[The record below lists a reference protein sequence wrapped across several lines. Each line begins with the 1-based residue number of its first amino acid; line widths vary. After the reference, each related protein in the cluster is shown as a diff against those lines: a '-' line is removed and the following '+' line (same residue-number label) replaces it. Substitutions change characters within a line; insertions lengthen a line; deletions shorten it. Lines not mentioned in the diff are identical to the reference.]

1 MPTGAELAP
10 VRVRAHKDGYKM
22 SMVKNNIPMPAGL
35 TTSQINRR
43 KLFLNTFPRQSTSP
57 AGPILQTAYTNYSI
71 YHDSI
76 NWGERLPGC
85 DIVISVKERADYTD
99 FVDTR
104 FYAEA
109 MPRPRARV
117 ELRLPQFTFL
127 TQIERDILGE
137 ILGPRYNWQTGKI
150 VLSIRNLRKIH
161 ASINRCFQLVHEA
174 MFRAI
179 EIAPHV
185 VAQTD
190 MEMKAYNK
198 EVHKISQ
205 LEAKMN
211 EALKRSTTRP
221 AQAEQLF
228 YTSDQQHFVPVHDE
242 YSLEQHLPFI
252 PQVDAEK
259 FFLAS
264 TIPPGLAE
272 PLRPIGDNAYGL
284 DPKTPVVPGIAPY
297 AYMSRE
303 ALLQSAFPT
312 TFDPFHLKSHD
323 HGSDETLAEIAR
335 RVPDSDDHSE
345 DPSHFI
351 NEDFRSVGRVVQLG
365 ILRGDVNPLEANAIF
380 EELMMDQSKRYE
392 GQSDPEAAV
401 QDRLAVDAEPI
412 HGLPSSEEERPH

>member
-1 MPTGAELAP
+1 
-10 VRVRAHKDGYKM
+10 
-22 SMVKNNIPMPAGL
+22 
-35 TTSQINRR
+35 
-43 KLFLNTFPRQSTSP
+43 
-57 AGPILQTAYTNYSI
+57 
-71 YHDSI
+71 
-76 NWGERLPGC
+76 
-85 DIVISVKERADYTD
+85 VISVKERADYTD

-127 TQIERDILGE
+127 TQIERNILGE
-137 ILGPRYNWQTGKI
+137 ILGPRYNWQSGKI

-190 MEMKAYNK
+190 VEMKAYHD
-198 EVHKISQ
+198 EVKKISQ

-211 EALKRSTTRP
+211 QALKRSTVR
-221 AQAEQLF
+221 AAKAEQLF
-228 YTSDQQHFVPVHDE
+228 YTSDQQHFVPVNDE
-242 YSLEQHLPFI
+242 YTLEQHLPFI

-259 FFLAS
+259 FFLAN

-272 PLRPIGDNAYGL
+272 PLRPIGENEYGL
-284 DPKTPVVPGIAPY
+284 DPQTPVVPGIAPY

-303 ALLQSAFPT
+303 ELLQSAFPK
-312 TFDPFHLKSHD
+312 TFDPFYLKSRD
-323 HGSDETLAEIAR
+323 QESEETLAEIVR
-335 RVPDSDDHSE
+335 RIPDSDDHSE

-351 NEDFRSVGRVVQLG
+351 NEDSRSVARVVKLG

-401 QDRLAVDAEPI
+401 QDRLASDAQPI
-412 HGLPSSEEERPH
+412 HGSPSSGDREQRPH